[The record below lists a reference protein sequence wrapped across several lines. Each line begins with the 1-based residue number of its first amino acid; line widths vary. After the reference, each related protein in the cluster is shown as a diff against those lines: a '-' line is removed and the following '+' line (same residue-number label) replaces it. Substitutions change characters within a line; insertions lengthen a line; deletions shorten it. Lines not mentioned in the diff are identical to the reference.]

1 MQMLSKELE
10 FTRKPDGGL
19 ADQIEVLEAMAE
31 GDAYNTELLML
42 LIELRSLREQRVEQR
57 ELVAPLTIKISEVVA
72 AVSLEQNRKWN
83 GRVGYMA
90 GWNACRDAMLLT
102 DAKPIALGAEDV
114 NSKVDI
120 TCYSCRRF
128 ITFQQHA
135 EADGFCPYCGV
146 EIELTPST
154 LAVPNVKTIEDNL
167 IEQVGLMC
175 DQATNIEEKNVYGH
189 AYRVLKYGIL
199 PYLRKQGK

>member
-1 MQMLSKELE
+1 MNKLNEHELQSIFENFSECPVVIRAVEEML
-10 FTRKPDGGL
+10 
-19 ADQIEVLEAMAE
+19 
-31 GDAYNTELLML
+31 
-42 LIELRSLREQRVEQR
+42 SLREQ
-57 ELVAPLTIKISEVVA
+57 LA
-72 AVSLEQNRKWN
+72 AL
-83 GRVGYMA
+83 
-90 GWNACRDAMLLT
+90 
-102 DAKPIALGAEDV
+102 
-114 NSKVDI
+114 KVDI

-189 AYRVLKYGIL
+189 AYCVLKYGIL
-199 PYLRKQGK
+199 PYLRKKGK